1 MINNNLFGLS
11 ERKKKRYIRIT
22 VAEVTYFAIANKL
35 GQTVILLYIFNN
47 APAIVRYTEETMIIS
62 VPNREQKI

>member
-11 ERKKKRYIRIT
+11 ERKKRYIRIT

-35 GQTVILLYIFNN
+35 GQTVILLYIFYN
-47 APAIVRYTEETMIIS
+47 ALAIVRYTEETMIIS
-62 VPNREQKI
+62 EQKIW